1 MSYYRKVT
9 SEECSLLASA
19 AVNDGQL
26 GLENGKLN
34 AKIEIEMFKLD
45 NCIRNI

>member
-9 SEECSLLASA
+9 SECSLLASA
-19 AVNDGQL
+19 AVTDGQL

-34 AKIEIEMFKLD
+34 AILKLEVFG
-45 NCIRNI
+45 